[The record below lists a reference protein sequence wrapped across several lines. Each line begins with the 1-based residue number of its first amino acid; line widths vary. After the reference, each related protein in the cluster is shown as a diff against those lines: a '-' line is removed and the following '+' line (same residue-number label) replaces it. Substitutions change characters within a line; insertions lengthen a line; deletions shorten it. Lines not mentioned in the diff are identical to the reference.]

1 MSIGKRNLLPPKY
14 DSPLRQCHMFKQ
26 ILHLT
31 MRVTNFFFFFL
42 NIKYLH
48 SNIKPTVGTVTI
60 FARRSEII

>member
-1 MSIGKRNLLPPKY
+1 MSIAKRNLLPPKY
-14 DSPLRQCHMFKQ
+14 DIPLRQCHMFKQ
-26 ILHLT
+26 ILRLT
-31 MRVTNFFFFFL
+31 MRVTNFFFFL